1 MNYDELRQKT
11 NRQKGRKIK
20 MQKAINKTQKT
31 SFNELLLRSKKGE
44 MGKGLGS
51 IIKIF

>member
-1 MNYDELRQKT
+1 MKYDELRQKT

-31 SFNELLLRSKKGE
+31 SFNELLRSKKGG
-44 MGKGLGS
+44 MG
-51 IIKIF
+51 